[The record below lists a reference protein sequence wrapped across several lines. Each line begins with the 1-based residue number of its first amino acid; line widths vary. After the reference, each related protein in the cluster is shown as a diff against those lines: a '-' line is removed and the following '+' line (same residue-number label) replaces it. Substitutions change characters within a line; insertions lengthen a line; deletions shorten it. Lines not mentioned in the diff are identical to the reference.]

1 MPDRHSRPPSAV
13 SERRSVREGWARDYR
28 KRLNALARS
37 ILFDE
42 GKPWGEAIREATER
56 LQCRAKTRTG
66 GLCRRA
72 GRNPRTGRCE
82 KHGAS
87 MGATTAAG
95 RAKLSQIA
103 RSLPRG
109 PDGRFLKASTIQE
122 KAP

>member
-56 LQCRAKTRTG
+56 LQCRAKTSNR
-66 GLCRRA
+66 
-72 GRNPRTGRCE
+72 
-82 KHGAS
+82 
-87 MGATTAAG
+87 
-95 RAKLSQIA
+95 
-103 RSLPRG
+103 RSLPPRRPKSANGQMRETRG
-109 PDGRFLKASTIQE
+109 INGRHDGGWPGEA
-122 KAP
+122 